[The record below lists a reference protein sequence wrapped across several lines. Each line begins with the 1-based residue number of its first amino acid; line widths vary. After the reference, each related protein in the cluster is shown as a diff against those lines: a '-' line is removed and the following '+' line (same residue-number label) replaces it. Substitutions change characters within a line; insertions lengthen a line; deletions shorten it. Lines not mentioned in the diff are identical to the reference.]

1 MENKDKLIGQVY
13 VNIIQDENGE
23 VKFRYGYQLDDEQIR
38 LNDISMLNSFLD
50 KLKDQAQSD
59 FNERLDKSE
68 KEFSIESEGDN

>member
-1 MENKDKLIGQVY
+1 MKQDKLIGQVY

-23 VKFRYGYQLDDEQIR
+23 VKFSYGYQLDDEQIR

-50 KLKDQAQSD
+50 KLKEQAQQD

-68 KEFSIESEGDN
+68 KEFSVESDGED